1 VLLLSLAARCRIAF
15 GTCRHWQTYLGQ
27 LYFLSRPKAFR
38 VRLTSAASR
47 SNEFL
52 PLHRDFHRNTAE
64 VLPELIRT
72 NSRRAA
78 TRWCTWCRRANST
91 RCRSTTK
98 WSGNRTS
105 FRLTILGQKVV
116 SSAPSASRTRL
127 FSLGQCVQ
135 WLTTAVRFWRP
146 PTACM
151 VLPQTTS
158 QEVLQGP
165 SRRPNASRHRG
176 DQASQTSHA
185 QLDIKPRDDA
195 RDELFDLP
203 FGLVTVADVA
213 HPPDRQAGRTRR
225 TGDGVLCSRCRC
237 LRHHDPPDLAGGDQ
251 CACCPQDQDRQ
262 SRP

>member
-1 VLLLSLAARCRIAF
+1 MLLLSLAARCRIAF

-127 FSLGQCVQ
+127 FSPGQCVQ
-135 WLTTAVRFWRP
+135 WLTTAVRFCDR
-146 PTACM
+146 
-151 VLPQTTS
+151 
-158 QEVLQGP
+158 QEPAWCCLKQL
-165 SRRPNASRHRG
+165 RKKCCK
-176 DQASQTSHA
+176 DQAAA
-185 QLDIKPRDDA
+185 QMLHGTAEIK
-195 RDELFDLP
+195 LHKLP
-203 FGLVTVADVA
+203 
-213 HPPDRQAGRTRR
+213 TR
-225 TGDGVLCSRCRC
+225 S
-237 LRHHDPPDLAGGDQ
+237 
-251 CACCPQDQDRQ
+251 
-262 SRP
+262 